1 MNEKCQQHPR
11 HQWRQSGWKLSEALS
26 RLDRQETRS
35 KYNSELSIIFF
46 FSAWSVGASMKQTFL
61 FVGVYSFKRWKQFLF
76 SISYNYSWSSVK
88 DQIPTQLPFL
98 FAFILSLSL
107 ANFFFFFGNN
117 LIKRFGS
124 AGSGRETSSFVS
136 HWMFNIINDSFEWMN
151 IVKSLD
157 TRRHLKLDKL
167 FKSSAVMGEMFF

>member
-35 KYNSELSIIFF
+35 KYNSEHSIIFF
-46 FSAWSVGASMKQTFL
+46 FSALSVGASMKQTFL
-61 FVGVYSFKRWKQFLF
+61 FAGVYSFKRWKQFLF

-107 ANFFFFFGNN
+107 ANFFFFWQQSHKTLRFCWQRKGNFF
-117 LIKRFGS
+117 IRF
-124 AGSGRETSSFVS
+124 
-136 HWMFNIINDSFEWMN
+136 
-151 IVKSLD
+151 SLD
-157 TRRHLKLDKL
+157 VQHNKWFFRVNEHCKIIRHSKAFEIRQTL
-167 FKSSAVMGEMFF
+167 